1 MYIFIEI
8 LFYKQRLHCFGGG
21 GNCIHID
28 FLQPILPIAP
38 LLKVDLI
45 NHLQPYLLIAPLL
58 KVDLIDLLQPYL
70 LIAPLLKVDLI
81 DFLQPKKGLTKA

>member
-45 NHLQPYLLIAPLL
+45 
-58 KVDLIDLLQPYL
+58 DLLQPYL

-81 DFLQPKKGLTKA
+81 DFLQDKKRPYKGLITPKKGLESQGRGL